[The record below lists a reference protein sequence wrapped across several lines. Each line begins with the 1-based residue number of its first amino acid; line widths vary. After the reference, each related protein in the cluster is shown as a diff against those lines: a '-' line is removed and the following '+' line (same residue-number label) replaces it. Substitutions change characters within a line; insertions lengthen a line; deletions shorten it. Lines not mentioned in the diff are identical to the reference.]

1 MGARERY
8 AHRAMTDPKHDARW
22 DAVEEAAELLHEG
35 SRDAA
40 FDALAEILERDPENE
55 YALYF
60 QGAAYFE
67 RGSFEDAR
75 ESYQRAVKLREGYL
89 GAWVGLG
96 HSLRMLGRN
105 EEALRAAK
113 EALTRTNGQD
123 GDAHYLAGL
132 TFSALGQP
140 RNAIR
145 HLQAFCELKPEL
157 EAKRDAEAL
166 IEVLEGKAKT
176 VEAVN

>member
-1 MGARERY
+1 
-8 AHRAMTDPKHDARW
+8 MTDPKHDARW
-22 DAVEEAAELLHEG
+22 DAVDEAVELLHEG
-35 SRDAA
+35 ERDAA
-40 FDALAEILERDPENE
+40 LDALAEVLERDPENE

-75 ESYQRAVKLREGYL
+75 GSYERAVRVRVAYL

-96 HSLRMLGRN
+96 HALRMLGRN
-105 EEALRAAK
+105 EEALLAAR
-113 EALTRTNGQD
+113 EVLGRTDGQD

-132 TFSALGQP
+132 AFVAMNEP

-145 HLQAFCELKPEL
+145 HLQAFVTLKPEL

-166 IEVLEGKAKT
+166 IEVLEGRAKA
-176 VEAVN
+176 VEPVN